1 MIGSFPRGFPSFCVT
16 PETRRG
22 KHLPESNAN
31 HSNSFHQSLHREGIA
46 HGIRVITYR
55 TTSRTAFVAGN
66 RSTFGTF
73 LQVIHYSPAV
83 RTSSITNK
91 LFFLSL
97 IFWFLVS
104 HLRLLSEGISLIL
117 FLSETRRGDSL
128 PESDANHSN
137 HQALAIKKRIPITTI
152 SQIRRKSGP
161 LSSLTREASSSAS
174 LFCSFRASRQ
184 LGQYFDVPPNSRKQ
198 RSSPIKPQD
207 APNLGNLDLHLAHFF
222 PRTGPSLSKK
232 AIFSPFFYRLFLC
245 LLLPESFRQ
254 YNNGIWSVNHFSKKN
269 EKKRE
274 KS

>member
-104 HLRLLSEGISLIL
+104 HLRLLSEGIFLIL
-117 FLSETRRGDSL
+117 FLSETRRGDLS
-128 PESDANHSN
+128 PN
-137 HQALAIKKRIPITTI
+137 QTRI
-152 SQIRRKSGP
+152 IRIIRHWQSRRGSRSPRSARSGGK
-161 LSSLTREASSSAS
+161 A
-174 LFCSFRASRQ
+174 
-184 LGQYFDVPPNSRKQ
+184 VPCP
-198 RSSPIKPQD
+198 
-207 APNLGNLDLHLAHFF
+207 
-222 PRTGPSLSKK
+222 
-232 AIFSPFFYRLFLC
+232 
-245 LLLPESFRQ
+245 
-254 YNNGIWSVNHFSKKN
+254 V
-269 EKKRE
+269 
-274 KS
+274 